1 MKMDVRDQSS
11 LGCSDILRLNFI
23 RTPGTYVYRRHYRC
37 GLRSHIMEVLD
48 REELEKER
56 TGLRRNGVMIYP
68 RAKPLKMLR
77 IFRTR
82 FRGKEQAREEIR
94 RVKRIERYLAP
105 DFMAMSEEF
114 LVTYTG
120 CGGPDFLLCGL
131 QQYVEGEVLDP
142 WRGLG
147 EPQLEAL
154 FARMESPRDPGR
166 RDRYG
171 AWIGTLR
178 QKAKRFIGKLQEMIL
193 GEGLVPDLAGVGNLL
208 ITREGDIKLVDI
220 NNISTVSFGADVLLD
235 DRGYPVCDKSIEALS
250 LLEQNFLDDSGESGA
265 FIYRVFLDPERM
277 KKVKAAE
284 AAFHRSVHGTG
295 SALESSLS

>member
-1 MKMDVRDQSS
+1 MDVRDQSS
-11 LGCSDILRLNFI
+11 LGSSDILRLNFI
-23 RTPGTYVYRRHYRC
+23 RTPGTYRYRRHYRC
-37 GLRSHIMEVLD
+37 GLRSHIVEVLD

-56 TGLRRNGVMIYP
+56 TGVRRNGVMTYP

-94 RVKRIERYLAP
+94 RVKKIERYLAP

-120 CGGPDFLLCGL
+120 CGDPDFLLCGL
-131 QQYVEGEVLDP
+131 QQYVEGEALDP
-142 WRGLG
+142 WRGLDG
-147 EPQLEAL
+147 PQLEVL
-154 FARMESPRDPGR
+154 FARMGSPQEPGR
-166 RDRYG
+166 RDRYK

-178 QKAKRFIGKLQEMIL
+178 KNAKCFVRRLQQMIL
-193 GEGLVPDLAGVGNLL
+193 REGLVPDLAGVGNLL
-208 ITREGDIKLVDI
+208 ITHEGDIKLVDI
-220 NNISTVSFGADVLLD
+220 NNISTVSFDADVHLD

-250 LLEQNFLDDSGESGA
+250 LLDQNFLGDSGESGA
-265 FIYRVFLDPERM
+265 FIYRIFLDPERM

-284 AAFHRSVHGTG
+284 VAFHRSVHGTA
-295 SALESSLS
+295 SALESPLS